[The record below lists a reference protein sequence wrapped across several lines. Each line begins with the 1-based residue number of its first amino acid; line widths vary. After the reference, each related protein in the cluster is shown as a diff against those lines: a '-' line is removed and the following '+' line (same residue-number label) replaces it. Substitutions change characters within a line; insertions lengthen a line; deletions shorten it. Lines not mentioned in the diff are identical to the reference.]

1 MKNLITLLVVVLIA
15 IIGYN
20 YFAGTA
26 EEKETSREI
35 INTAKDLGA
44 ATWDLLKSEK
54 EKFDEG
60 KYDGVMEEAKG
71 LFNNLRDAA
80 NRLNDQSSLDRV
92 EELDQRREDLR
103 EKMDQRGGMDPE
115 LRQEMKKLLE
125 ETETLMQQ
133 MNQEGS

>member
-1 MKNLITLLVVVLIA
+1 MKNLITLVVVVVIALIA
-15 IIGYN
+15 YN

-44 ATWDLLKSEK
+44 ATWALLRSEK

-71 LFNNLRDAA
+71 LFDNLRNAA
-80 NRLNDQSSLDRV
+80 NRLNDKASLDRV
-92 EELDQRREDLR
+92 EELDQRRENLQ

-115 LRQEMKKLLE
+115 LREEIQKLLQ
-125 ETETLMQQ
+125 ETEALMQN
-133 MNQEGS
+133 MNQ